1 MYKQILERK
10 KTSPIKVILVIIWL
24 LILASALNIF
34 FSWLNIFNALNNIIL
49 PIYFD
54 PTASTLSVF
63 LIIFVISYFLG
74 KRAYSRF
81 EYTIVNNVLTV
92 QQFTG
97 KRVIKEIVINLEDI
111 TEIKDGRF
119 GKKLYNNNAKRLV
132 SIMLKD
138 KKYTISPDE
147 ILLGMLKGASFTDG
161 FIDVKYNEMIDD
173 LKGLIAIPSV
183 KEEAEENMPFG
194 KPCAEALKYTLDL
207 CEKFGFETKNLD
219 NYCGWAQIGEGEKL
233 IAILCHLD
241 VVPAGDGWDTDPFTA
256 VIKDDEL
263 FGRGAIDDKG
273 PAISA
278 IYALN
283 AVKNELDTIPCRV
296 RLIFGSDEE
305 SGWGCMERYEQTEE
319 MPHMAFTP
327 DAEYPVIIT
336 EKGIAQFEI
345 TGSLQEGRY
354 QLYLEGGLRANMV
367 PDKAKAT
374 IIGDIDLL
382 GKQIADYKKSD
393 NISVY
398 KKDEN
403 TLIIESQ
410 GVGAHGSTPEKG
422 VNAFFELFKFID
434 YLDLLDSQG
443 KFVKNMLNIFVDKT
457 NGEGADLKLSDE
469 ISGALSLNLGMCFI
483 GKNPVFTDMLDDTLK
498 IVIDVRYPVT
508 STINDISSRL
518 QAALPEDWECD
529 VLHSQAPHHVDEN
542 SYLVQTLMSVYK
554 DYTKRDDLP
563 LAIGGGTYA
572 RTLPNKAVAFG
583 VQFPDKPDKAHQ
595 PNESISLSDLKLS
608 AKMFASAIKKL
619 IKE

>member
-10 KTSPIKVILVIIWL
+10 KSTLVIFLIALAFIFLAVILNVFFF
-24 LILASALNIF
+24 ALNQYI
-34 FSWLNIFNALNNIIL
+34 ALNNYNF
-49 PIYFD
+49 PIYFE
-54 PTASTLSVF
+54 PMTSTIACFIVIF
-63 LIIFVISYFLG
+63 LLCYFLG
-74 KRAYSRF
+74 KRPFSRF
-81 EYTIVNNVLTV
+81 EYTIENNVLTV

-97 KRVIKEIVINLEDI
+97 KRVVKEVVINLDDV
-111 TEIKDGRF
+111 TEIKDGVC
-119 GKKLYNNNAKRLV
+119 GKKLYNNNGKQLV
-132 SIMLKD
+132 SLTVKD

-147 ILLGMLKGASFTDG
+147 ILLGMLNGASFTDG
-161 FIDVKYNEMIDD
+161 FIDINYDKMIDD

-207 CEKFGFETKNLD
+207 CKKFGFETKNLD

-233 IAILCHLD
+233 IAILCHVD
-241 VVPAGDGWDTDPFTA
+241 VVPAGDGWNSDPFEA
-256 VIKDDEL
+256 FIKDDEL

-296 RLIFGSDEE
+296 RLIFGADEE
-305 SGWGCMERYEQTEE
+305 SGWGCMERYQQTEE
-319 MPHMAFTP
+319 MPDMAFTP
-327 DAEYPVIIT
+327 DAEYPVITT
-336 EKGIAQFEI
+336 EKGIAHFEI
-345 TGSLQEGRY
+345 TGSLSEGRY
-354 QLYLEGGLRANMV
+354 QLYLQGGLRANMV
-367 PDKAKAT
+367 PDRAKAT
-374 IIGDIDLL
+374 IIGDIDALE
-382 GKQIADYKKSD
+382 KQICDYKKPD
-393 NISVY
+393 NISIS

-403 TLIIESQ
+403 TLLIESL

-434 YLDLLDSQG
+434 YLNLKDSQG
-443 KFVKNMLNIFVDKT
+443 KFVKNMLDIFVDKT
-457 NGEGADLKLSDE
+457 NGEGADLKLADE
-469 ISGALSLNLGMCFI
+469 VSGPLSLNLGMCFI

-498 IVIDVRYPVT
+498 IVIDIRYPIS

-518 QAALPEDWECD
+518 QAAVPEDWECD
-529 VLHSQAPHHVDEN
+529 VLHYQAPHHVDED
-542 SYLVQTLMSVYK
+542 SYLVQTLMKVYK

-583 VQFPDKPDKAHQ
+583 VQFTDKPDKAHQ

-608 AKMFASAIKKL
+608 TKMFACAIKKL
-619 IKE
+619 IEE

>member
-1 MYKQILERK
+1 MYKQILQSK
-10 KTSPIKVILVIIWL
+10 KISPVLIILIIFMFAL
-24 LILASALNIF
+24 LAYTLTIF
-34 FSWLNIFNALNNIIL
+34 FSVLNACIA
-49 PIYFD
+49 PVYFD
-54 PTASTLSVF
+54 PTASTLSVI
-63 LIIFVISYFLG
+63 LIIFLISYFVG

-81 EYTIVNNVLTV
+81 EYTIEDNVLTV
-92 QQFTG
+92 KQFTG
-97 KRVIKEIVINLEDI
+97 KRMIKEIIINLNDV
-111 TEIKDGRF
+111 TEIKDGCF

-132 SIMLKD
+132 SLSLKD
-138 KKYTISPDE
+138 KKYAISPDE

-161 FIDVKYNEMIDD
+161 FIDVNYNKMIDD

-183 KEEAEENMPFG
+183 KEDAEENMPFG
-194 KPCAEALKYTLDL
+194 KPCADALKYTLDL
-207 CEKFGFETKNLD
+207 CENFGFQTKNID

-241 VVPAGDGWDTDPFTA
+241 VVPAGDSWDSDPFTA
-256 VIKDDEL
+256 TIKDDEL

-283 AVKNELDTIPCRV
+283 AVKNELTTIPCRV
-296 RLIFGSDEE
+296 RLIFGCDEE

-345 TGSLQEGRY
+345 TGSLSEGRY

-382 GKQIADYKKSD
+382 GKQIADYKKTD
-393 NISVY
+393 NLSVY

-434 YLDLLDSQG
+434 YLDLKNSQG
-443 KFVKNMLNIFVDKT
+443 KFVENMLNIFVDKT

-518 QAALPEDWECD
+518 QSALPEDWECD

-554 DYTKRDDLP
+554 DYTNRDDFP

-608 AKMFASAIKKL
+608 TKMFASAIKKL
-619 IKE
+619 ING